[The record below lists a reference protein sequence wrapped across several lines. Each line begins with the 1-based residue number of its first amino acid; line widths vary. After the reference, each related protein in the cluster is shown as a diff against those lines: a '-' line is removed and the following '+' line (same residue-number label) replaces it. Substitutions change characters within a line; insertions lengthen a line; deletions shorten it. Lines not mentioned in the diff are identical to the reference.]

1 MAHDIQIRTR
11 AIELLDEGYTQGD
24 VSKLLKVGTT
34 SIKRWKA
41 EIEEHSSIRHFYD
54 TSNRICPKLPEDK
67 LLEYYKDNP
76 DALLKETAKV
86 FDCDP
91 SAIFY
96 ACKRFKITA
105 KKRPSSLKSAT
116 SKIERIFAKE

>member
-11 AIELLDEGYTQGD
+11 AVELLGEGYTQED
-24 VSKLLKVGTT
+24 VSKILKVGTT

-41 EIEEHSSIRHFYD
+41 EIKEYGSIRHFYD
-54 TSNRICPKLPEDK
+54 TSNRICPKLPKDK
-67 LLEYYKDNP
+67 LLEHYKDNP
-76 DALLKETAKV
+76 DALLKETAKI

-91 SAIFY
+91 LAIFY

-105 KKRPSSLKSAT
+105 KKDHLL
-116 SKIERIFAKE
+116 